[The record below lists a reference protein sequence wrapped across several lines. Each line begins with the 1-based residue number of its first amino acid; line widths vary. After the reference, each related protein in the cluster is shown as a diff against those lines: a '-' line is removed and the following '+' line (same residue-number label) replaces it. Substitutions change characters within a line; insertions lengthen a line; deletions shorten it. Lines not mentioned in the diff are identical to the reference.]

1 MLQPHTEQ
9 QWTNSF
15 RAFVRHDSGN
25 PRAQVNSQKYRWPK
39 LIEVIEADPP
49 DTPSPIGFTPAQV
62 LNSAVVQK
70 HTLRDVL
77 GGFASKPPKQ
87 GAGYPQGWF
96 TQCSSSKSSA
106 APAVCPPTPTA
117 TFAAACLWQ
126 AVARH
131 LLNEPE
137 NSHIFSFFVDS
148 DGNVQDQAVAVDFAA
163 GKFKDGLPYLL
174 EHLEHAERVH
184 TAGELL

>member
-1 MLQPHTEQ
+1 MLQPLTEQ

-15 RAFVRHDSGN
+15 RAFVRHVSGN

-77 GGFASKPPKQ
+77 GGFASISHPNKALVILKV
-87 GAGYPQGWF
+87 G
-96 TQCSSSKSSA
+96 SRSA
-106 APAVCPPTPTA
+106 AAARAQQRQQSALQHQPPP
-117 TFAAACLWQ
+117 
-126 AVARH
+126 
-131 LLNEPE
+131 LLLLV
-137 NSHIFSFFVDS
+137 FVF
-148 DGNVQDQAVAVDFAA
+148 GR
-163 GKFKDGLPYLL
+163 LL
-174 EHLEHAERVH
+174 H
-184 TAGELL
+184 GIC